1 MSLAENYD
9 LTETVAKPA
18 ASVPPGGTGNILRL
32 ALNGGRPRTPASAT
46 PQPMTPDIT
55 AAVDIL
61 DKASRALGALQTRCA
76 DLEQQLAAERQRL
89 TVELK
94 AARDQAREWERRAT
108 SIKVQLYDSESL
120 LTDAEVRADAAARR
134 AEAAEA
140 RSVEAERRAAEAA
153 DQLRLYHDKIV
164 GFLGTKV

>member
-1 MSLAENYD
+1 VSLAENYD
-9 LTETVAKPA
+9 LAETVAKPA
-18 ASVPPGGTGNILRL
+18 APASPGGTGNILRL
-32 ALNGGRPRTPASAT
+32 ALNGGRPRTSARAA
-46 PQPMTPDIT
+46 PQPTPPDIA

-61 DKASRALGALQTRCA
+61 DKASHALGALQTRCA
-76 DLEQQLAAERQRL
+76 ELEQELAAERQRL
-89 TVELK
+89 TVELQ

-120 LTDAEVRADAAARR
+120 LTEAEVRADAAARR

-140 RSVEAERRAAEAA
+140 RSAAAERRAAETA

-164 GFLGTKV
+164 GILGAKV